1 MRDKSHKTP
10 IGIIR
15 DYVNQW
21 RKRERWSR
29 ETVAQLIVDTHI
41 KLGAD
46 VATEIYFDNH
56 TKDIAIRQK
65 AYADRIFRWLDDE
78 NKDNNL
84 LCVNFLPSI
93 LNALPP
99 DLKQHCANEFAG
111 IFGFTVIPI
120 HQDGA
125 GKFDPKAHTKNLIKE
140 SSEAESAMLDVTQD
154 QSLSALKA
162 AHKEV
167 SDLHAATEATKVE
180 LEARIAMAQGVVH

>member
-29 ETVAQLIVDTHI
+29 ETVAQEIVTAHE
-41 KLGAD
+41 KSGAD
-46 VATEIYFDNH
+46 VATEIYFDSH
-56 TKDIAIRQK
+56 TKDLATRQK

-93 LNALPP
+93 MNALPV
-99 DLKQHCANEFAG
+99 DLKQHCANELAG
-111 IFGFTVIPI
+111 LFGFTAMPA
-120 HQDGA
+120 HQESS
-125 GKFDPKAHTKNLIKE
+125 KEFDPTAHTILLIKE
-140 SSEAESAMLDVTQD
+140 SGEAENALLKMGANPSVDM
-154 QSLSALKA
+154 LKA
-162 AHKEV
+162 VHKEV
-167 SDLHAATEATKVE
+167 ADVHAAVEQTKAE
-180 LEARIAMAQGVVH
+180 LESRIAKAQGGVH